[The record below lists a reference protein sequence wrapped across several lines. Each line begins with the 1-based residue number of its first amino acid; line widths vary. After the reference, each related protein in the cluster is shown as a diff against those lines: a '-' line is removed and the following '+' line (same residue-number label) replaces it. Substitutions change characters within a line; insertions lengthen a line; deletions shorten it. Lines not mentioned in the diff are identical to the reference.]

1 MYSTN
6 YYDTFIQ
13 VAEDCPVT
21 VTEVP
26 PVKGDNKSVAN
37 IQFDM
42 MAHHPYEFTSDDV
55 IFEAYA
61 LKNNISGAEKA
72 AGREQ
77 YFSKGQACLR
87 SSTLAKRYGWGIHS
101 NADGRVAVY
110 GLGSD
115 EYEQYSHDA
124 QIKQVKAMRSKRA

>member
-1 MYSTN
+1 
-6 YYDTFIQ
+6 
-13 VAEDCPVT
+13 
-21 VTEVP
+21 
-26 PVKGDNKSVAN
+26 
-37 IQFDM
+37 M

-72 AGREQ
+72 AAREQ

-101 NADGRVAVY
+101 YADGNVAVY
-110 GLGSD
+110 GVGSD
-115 EYEQYSHDA
+115 ECEQYSHD
-124 QIKQVKAMRSKRA
+124 KQLKQLKAMRSKRA